1 MLNLQN
7 ERFKTFFSAL
17 TDKLHILQHRK
28 LTGVYRDG

>member
-17 TDKLHILQHRK
+17 TDKLHILQK